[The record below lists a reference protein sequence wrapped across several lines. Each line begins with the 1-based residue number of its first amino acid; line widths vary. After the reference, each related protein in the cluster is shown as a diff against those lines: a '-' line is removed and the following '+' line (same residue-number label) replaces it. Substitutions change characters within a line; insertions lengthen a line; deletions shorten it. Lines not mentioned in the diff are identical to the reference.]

1 MIDIYIQNASIQ
13 NDGYESHTS
22 CQKKCINWEVQ
33 NIVASTL

>member
-22 CQKKCINWEVQ
+22 CQKKSVLIEKYR
-33 NIVASTL
+33 T